1 VASRRK
7 YRDQFARWHAT
18 YEKRAAKELRKTFRD
33 WINNIK
39 FDDLNGNNTAS
50 ILTRSTDTNQMLSTY
65 INIYT
70 EIGKVHG
77 KRVGKNINLGLKD
90 FTYDIFER
98 YFFQNVTIYITKF
111 GLGRIKTVQE
121 TFIADISRL
130 LANRIDLGQTI
141 VEAAREIKN
150 IVNKPSFYKWQA
162 LRIARTETT
171 AAANF
176 AAVEAGKVSGF
187 VMEKEWISALDD
199 RTRGDH
205 AGANGQRVLEGDK
218 FNVGGEMLSYPGD
231 PAGSAGTVVNC
242 RCTIAI
248 VAKRDKNGDLIPTS

>member
-1 VASRRK
+1 MASRRK

-18 YEKRAAKELRKTFRD
+18 YEKRAAKELRKTFRN

-39 FDDLNGNNTAS
+39 FDNLNGNNTAS
-50 ILTRSTDTNQMLSTY
+50 ILTHSTDTQEMLATY
-65 INIYT
+65 IKIYT

-77 KRVGKNINLGLKD
+77 KRVGKNINVELKE

-98 YFFQNVTIYITKF
+98 YFFQNVASYITKF
-111 GLGRIKTVQE
+111 GLGRIKTVEQ
-121 TFIADISRL
+121 TFIADISKIL
-130 LANRIDLGQTI
+130 TNRIDAGLTI

-150 IVNKPSFYKWQA
+150 VVNKPSFYKWQA
-162 LRIARTETT
+162 TRIARTETT

-176 AAVEAGKVSGF
+176 AAEQAGDVSGF
-187 VMEKEWISALDD
+187 VMEKEWISALDI
-199 RTRGDH
+199 RTRSDH
-205 AGANGQRVLEGDK
+205 RAMNGRRVPKSEK